1 MRIRLDGQTNSDT
14 PYINFNTLKEVFLV
28 STNVTTIR
36 LFWQQIKKY
45 KVSFFIMLIGIPLAS
60 LLIDTAVPYYL
71 SQAVGTLA
79 SSDSSSLWHFILFA
93 SGAAVLGVLFNLIGF
108 QSAIYHE
115 SHVRQDLTLNTAE
128 QLLQKDQNFFSN
140 QKIGALTGYFI
151 AFVTSHIDLQD
162 LFIIRTISFILSVG
176 SGVTIIF
183 FHSPLLGGI
192 ILALIIGLLIQ
203 IRISMK
209 IRMPYRLERKRL
221 VGEVNGAAA
230 DAIANSLTVK
240 TFANEKSEQSTL
252 AKLTDK
258 YRDVYRKDFRR
269 MSIEGSLRILLM
281 AAVQIIAI
289 AIVATLLT
297 NNALE
302 LGIAIFTIAYL
313 QRIASQLFALGDI
326 INGYDRIFLAAA
338 PMTEILTQNN
348 DIEDAPNARKLHVS
362 KGEIDFNEVVYA
374 YADSTEINVLESL
387 SLHIPEGQKV
397 GLVGTSGAGKT
408 TLTKLLLRFDD
419 STSGSITIDGQAIRE
434 VTQESLRK
442 NIAYVP
448 QEPTLFHRSL
458 RENIAYGRLNATD
471 EEIKKAAKQA
481 NALSFIEK
489 LPEGLDTV
497 VGERGVKLSGGQRQR
512 IAIAR
517 AVLKN
522 APILILDE
530 ATSALD
536 SESEKLIQQA
546 LDKLMQGRTSIVI
559 AHRLSTIA
567 KLDRVIVMDKG
578 KIVEDG
584 THQELIQY
592 GGIYAKLW
600 AHQSGG
606 FIEE

>member
-1 MRIRLDGQTNSDT
+1 M
-14 PYINFNTLKEVFLV
+14 
-28 STNVTTIR
+28 STNTTTVR
-36 LFWQQIKKY
+36 LYWQQIKKY
-45 KVSFFIMLIGIPLAS
+45 KVSFFAMLFGIPISA
-60 LLIDTAVPYYL
+60 LLIDTAIPYFL

-79 SSDSSSLWHFILFA
+79 SGDSSSLWHFITLA
-93 SGAAVLGVLFNLIGF
+93 SCAAVVGVVFNFVGF

-115 SHVRQDLTLNTAE
+115 GHVRHDLTISTAE
-128 QLLQKDQNFFSN
+128 QLLQKDQNFYSN

-151 AFVTSHIDLQD
+151 SFVASHVDLQD
-162 LFIIRTISFILSVG
+162 LVIIRTISFILSVG
-176 SGVTIIF
+176 SGVAIIF
-183 FHSPLLGGI
+183 FHAPLLGGI

-203 IRISMK
+203 IRVSMK

-230 DAIANSLTVK
+230 DAITNSLTVK
-240 TFANEKSEQSTL
+240 TFANEKAEQTTL
-252 AKLTDK
+252 SKLTEK
-258 YRDVYRKDFRR
+258 YRNVYQKDFRI
-269 MSIEGSLRILLM
+269 MSFEGSLRILIM
-281 AAVQIIAI
+281 SAVQIIAI
-289 AIVATLLT
+289 IVIAILLT
-297 NNALE
+297 NGEIE
-302 LGIAIFTIAYL
+302 LGIAIFAIAYL
-313 QRIASQLFALGDI
+313 QRIASQLFGLGDI

-338 PMTEILTQNN
+338 PMTEILLQNN
-348 DIEDAPNARKLHVS
+348 DINDVPNAQELLVTS
-362 KGEIDFNEVVYA
+362 GAIDFNNVDYA
-374 YADSTEINVLESL
+374 YSDSTDINVLESL
-387 SLHIPEGQKV
+387 SLHIPKGQKV

-419 STSGSITIDGQAIRE
+419 STAGTITIDGQPIRDI
-434 VTQESLRK
+434 TQQSLRK

-458 RENIAYGRLNATD
+458 RENIAYGRLNASD
-471 EEIKKAAKQA
+471 NEIREAASKAH
-481 NALSFIEK
+481 ALSFIEK
-489 LPEGLDTV
+489 LPEGLDTI
-497 VGERGVKLSGGQRQR
+497 VGERGIKLSGGQRQR

-517 AVLKN
+517 AILKD

-546 LDKLMQGRTSIVI
+546 LEKLMQGRTSIVI

-584 THQELIQY
+584 THLQLIKQ
-592 GGIYAKLW
+592 GGIYAMLW

>member
-1 MRIRLDGQTNSDT
+1 MA
-14 PYINFNTLKEVFLV
+14 LKGGFHV
-28 STNVTTIR
+28 STNATTVR
-36 LFWQQIKKY
+36 LYWQQIKKY
-45 KVSFFIMLIGIPLAS
+45 KKSFFVMLVAIPISA
-60 LLIDTAVPYYL
+60 LLIDTAVPYFL

-79 SSDSSSLWHFILFA
+79 SGDSSSLWHFIGFA
-93 SGAAVLGVLFNLIGF
+93 SIVAVLGVGFNLIGF

-115 SHVRQDLTLNTAE
+115 SRVRQDLTIDTAE
-128 QLLQKDQNFFSN
+128 RLLQKDQNFFSN

-151 AFVTSHIDLQD
+151 SFVTSHVDLQD
-162 LFIIRTISFILSVG
+162 LVIIRTISFVLSVG

-183 FHSPLLGGI
+183 LHAPLLGGI

-203 IRISMK
+203 IRFSMK
-209 IRMPYRLERKRL
+209 IRMPYRQERKRL

-230 DAIANSLTVK
+230 DAITNSLTVK

-252 AKLTDK
+252 MKLTDK
-258 YRDVYRKDFRR
+258 YRIVYKKDFRI
-269 MSIEGSLRILLM
+269 MSVEGSTRILLM
-281 AAVQIIAI
+281 TAVQIIAI
-289 AIVATLLT
+289 VIIASLLT
-297 NNALE
+297 NGSLE
-302 LGIAIFTIAYL
+302 LGVAIFTIAYL
-313 QRIASQLFALGDI
+313 QRIASQLFTLGDL

-338 PMTEILTQNN
+338 PMAEILMKNN
-348 DIEDAPNARKLHVS
+348 DINDTPNARTLSVT
-362 KGEIDFNEVVYA
+362 KGEIDFNNVVYA
-374 YADSTEINVLESL
+374 YSDSPDINVLESL
-387 SLHIPEGQKV
+387 SLHIPKGQKV

-419 STSGSITIDGQAIRE
+419 ATDGDITINGQSIRSI
-434 VTQESLRK
+434 TQESLRK

-471 EEIKKAAKQA
+471 KEIRDAAKKA

-489 LPEGLDTV
+489 LPEGLDTI

-517 AVLKN
+517 AILKD

-546 LDKLMQGRTSIVI
+546 LEKLMQGRTSIVI

-567 KLDRVIVMDKG
+567 KLDRIIVMERG
-578 KIVEDG
+578 IIAEDG
-584 THQELIQY
+584 THHQLIKQ

>member
-1 MRIRLDGQTNSDT
+1 
-14 PYINFNTLKEVFLV
+14 V
-28 STNVTTIR
+28 STNATTVR
-36 LFWQQIKKY
+36 LYWQQIKKY
-45 KVSFFIMLIGIPLAS
+45 KVSFFAMLFGIPISA
-60 LLIDTAVPYYL
+60 LLIDTAIPYFL

-79 SSDSSSLWHFILFA
+79 SGDSSSLWHFITLA
-93 SGAAVLGVLFNLIGF
+93 SCAAVVGVVFNFVGF

-115 SHVRQDLTLNTAE
+115 GHVRHDLTISTAE
-128 QLLQKDQNFFSN
+128 QLLQKDQNFYSN

-151 AFVTSHIDLQD
+151 SFVASHVDLQD
-162 LFIIRTISFILSVG
+162 LVIIRTISFILSVG
-176 SGVTIIF
+176 SGVAIIF
-183 FHSPLLGGI
+183 FHAPLLGGI

-203 IRISMK
+203 IRVSMK

-230 DAIANSLTVK
+230 DAITNSLTVK
-240 TFANEKSEQSTL
+240 TFANEKAEQTTL
-252 AKLTDK
+252 SKLTEK
-258 YRDVYRKDFRR
+258 YRNVYQKDFRI
-269 MSIEGSLRILLM
+269 MSFEGSLRILIM
-281 AAVQIIAI
+281 SAVQIIAI
-289 AIVATLLT
+289 IVIAILLT
-297 NNALE
+297 NGEIE
-302 LGIAIFTIAYL
+302 LGIAIFAIAYL
-313 QRIASQLFALGDI
+313 QRIASQLFGLGDI

-338 PMTEILTQNN
+338 PMTEILLQNN
-348 DIEDAPNARKLHVS
+348 DINDVPNAQELLVTS
-362 KGEIDFNEVVYA
+362 GAIDFNNVDYA
-374 YADSTEINVLESL
+374 YSDSTDINVLESL
-387 SLHIPEGQKV
+387 SLHIPKGQKV

-419 STSGSITIDGQAIRE
+419 STAGTITIDGQPIRDI
-434 VTQESLRK
+434 TQQSLRK

-458 RENIAYGRLNATD
+458 RENIAYGRLNASD
-471 EEIKKAAKQA
+471 NEIREAASKAH
-481 NALSFIEK
+481 ALSFIEK
-489 LPEGLDTV
+489 LPEGLDTI
-497 VGERGVKLSGGQRQR
+497 VGERGIKLSGGQRQR

-517 AVLKN
+517 AILKD

-546 LDKLMQGRTSIVI
+546 LEKLMQGRTSIVI

-584 THQELIQY
+584 THLQLIKQ
-592 GGIYAKLW
+592 GGIYAMLW

>member
-1 MRIRLDGQTNSDT
+1 
-14 PYINFNTLKEVFLV
+14 V
-28 STNVTTIR
+28 STNATTVR
-36 LFWQQIKKY
+36 LYWQQIKKY
-45 KVSFFIMLIGIPLAS
+45 KVSFFAMLFGIPISA
-60 LLIDTAVPYYL
+60 LLIDTAIPYFL

-79 SSDSSSLWHFILFA
+79 SGDSSSLWHFITLA
-93 SGAAVLGVLFNLIGF
+93 SCAAVVGVVFNFVGF

-115 SHVRQDLTLNTAE
+115 GHVRHDLTISTAE
-128 QLLQKDQNFFSN
+128 QLLQKDQNFYSN

-151 AFVTSHIDLQD
+151 SFVASHVDLQD
-162 LFIIRTISFILSVG
+162 LVIIRTISFILSVG
-176 SGVTIIF
+176 SGVAIIF
-183 FHSPLLGGI
+183 FHAPLLGGI

-203 IRISMK
+203 IRVSMK

-230 DAIANSLTVK
+230 DAITNSLTVK
-240 TFANEKSEQSTL
+240 TFANEKAEQTTL
-252 AKLTDK
+252 SKLTEK
-258 YRDVYRKDFRR
+258 YRNVYQKDFRI
-269 MSIEGSLRILLM
+269 MSFEGSLRILIM
-281 AAVQIIAI
+281 SAVQIIAI
-289 AIVATLLT
+289 IVIAILLT
-297 NNALE
+297 NGEIE
-302 LGIAIFTIAYL
+302 LGIAIFAIAYL
-313 QRIASQLFALGDI
+313 QRIASQLFGLGDI

-338 PMTEILTQNN
+338 PMTEILLQNN
-348 DIEDAPNARKLHVS
+348 DINDVPNAQELLVTS
-362 KGEIDFNEVVYA
+362 GAIDFNNVDYA
-374 YADSTEINVLESL
+374 YSDSTDINVLESL
-387 SLHIPEGQKV
+387 SLHIPKGQKV

-419 STSGSITIDGQAIRE
+419 STAGTITIDGQPIRDI
-434 VTQESLRK
+434 TQQSLRK

-458 RENIAYGRLNATD
+458 RENIAYGRLNASD
-471 EEIKKAAKQA
+471 NEIREAASKAH
-481 NALSFIEK
+481 ALSFIEK
-489 LPEGLDTV
+489 LPEGLDTI
-497 VGERGVKLSGGQRQR
+497 VGERGIKLSGGQRQR
-512 IAIAR
+512 VAIAR
-517 AVLKN
+517 AILKD

-546 LDKLMQGRTSIVI
+546 LEKLMQGRTSIVI

-584 THQELIQY
+584 THLQLIKQ
-592 GGIYAKLW
+592 GGIYAMLW

>member
-1 MRIRLDGQTNSDT
+1 M
-14 PYINFNTLKEVFLV
+14 
-28 STNVTTIR
+28 
-36 LFWQQIKKY
+36 LF
-45 KVSFFIMLIGIPLAS
+45 GIPIAALF
-60 LLIDTAVPYYL
+60 IDTAVPYFL
-71 SQAVGTLA
+71 SQAVGTFT
-79 SSDSSSLWHFILFA
+79 SNDSSSLWQFIILA
-93 SGAAVLGVLFNLIGF
+93 SCAAVAGVALNLIGF
-108 QSAIYHE
+108 QSAIVHE
-115 SHVRQDLTLNTAE
+115 SRVRQDLTLDTAE

-151 AFVTSHIDLQD
+151 AFVTSHVDLQD

-183 FHSPLLGGI
+183 FHTPLLGGI

-203 IRISMK
+203 IRVSMK

-258 YRDVYRKDFRR
+258 YRSVYRKDFRR
-269 MSIEGSLRILLM
+269 MSVEGSLRILLM
-281 AAVQIIAI
+281 SAVQIIAI

-297 NNALE
+297 NNAIE

-313 QRIASQLFALGDI
+313 QRIASQLFSLGDI

-338 PMTEILTQNN
+338 PMTEILMQNN
-348 DIEDAPNARKLHVS
+348 TITDATHARKLTVK
-362 KGEIDFNEVVYA
+362 KGEIDFNNVIYS
-374 YADSTEINVLESL
+374 YSDSAHINVLESL
-387 SLHIPEGQKV
+387 SLHIPEGQKI

-419 STSGSITIDGQAIRE
+419 STGGEITIDGQPIKN
-434 VTQESLRK
+434 VTQQSLRK

-448 QEPTLFHRSL
+448 QEPTLFHRTL
-458 RENIAYGRLNATD
+458 RENIAYGRLTATD
-471 EEIKKAAKQA
+471 EEIRKAATQA
-481 NALSFIEK
+481 NALDFISA

-517 AVLKN
+517 AILKD

-536 SESEKLIQQA
+536 SESEKLIQASLQT
-546 LDKLMQGRTSIVI
+546 LMKNRTSIVI
-559 AHRLSTIA
+559 AHRLSTIS
-567 KLDRVIVMDKG
+567 KLDRIIVMDKG
-578 KIVEDG
+578 HIVEDG
-584 THQELIQY
+584 THQELIQH

>member
-1 MRIRLDGQTNSDT
+1 MSINAMTVRL
-14 PYINFNTLKEVFLV
+14 Y
-28 STNVTTIR
+28 
-36 LFWQQIKKY
+36 WQQIKKH
-45 KVSFFIMLIGIPLAS
+45 KISFFTMLIGIPLAA
-60 LLIDTAVPYYL
+60 LCIDTAVPYFL

-79 SSDSSSLWHFILFA
+79 SGNSSMLWNFIFLA
-93 SGAAVLGVLFNLIGF
+93 AGAAIVGVGLNLVGF

-115 SHVRQDLTLNTAE
+115 SLVRQDLTLTTAE
-128 QLLQKDQNFFSN
+128 QLLHKDQQFFSN

-151 AFVTSHIDLQD
+151 AFITSHVDLQD
-162 LFIIRTISFILSVG
+162 LVIIRTISFIISVG
-176 SGVTIIF
+176 SGVTIIM
-183 FHSPLLGGI
+183 FHAPLLGGI
-192 ILALIIGLLIQ
+192 ILLLVIGLLVQ

-240 TFANEKSEQSTL
+240 TFANESFEQNTL
-252 AKLTDK
+252 AKLTEK
-258 YRDVYRKDFRR
+258 YRSVYRKDFRR
-269 MSIEGSLRILLM
+269 MSVEGSLRILLM
-281 AAVQIIAI
+281 AILQIVAI
-289 AIVATLLT
+289 AIIATLLT
-297 NNALE
+297 NGSLE

-338 PMTEILTQNN
+338 PMTEILAESNQVTDIHHAKKLKVSEGQLTFNN
-348 DIEDAPNARKLHVS
+348 VS
-362 KGEIDFNEVVYA
+362 YA
-374 YADSTEINVLESL
+374 YSDSSDVNVLKEL
-387 SLHIPEGQKV
+387 SLTIPKGQKV

-419 STSGSITIDGQAIRE
+419 TTDGTISIDGQSIRDI
-434 VTQESLRK
+434 TQDSLRK

-471 EEIKKAAKQA
+471 DEILKATKQA

-489 LPEGLDTV
+489 LPDGLDTI
-497 VGERGVKLSGGQRQR
+497 VGERGIKLSGGQRQR

-517 AVLKN
+517 AVLKD
-522 APILILDE
+522 APILLLDE

-546 LDKLMQGRTSIVI
+546 LDTLMQNRTTIVI

-567 KLDRVIVMDKG
+567 KLDRIIVMNEG
-578 KIVEDG
+578 TIVEDG
-584 THQELIQY
+584 THQQLILQK
-592 GGIYAKLW
+592 GIYAKLW

>member
-1 MRIRLDGQTNSDT
+1 MSINAMTVRL
-14 PYINFNTLKEVFLV
+14 Y
-28 STNVTTIR
+28 
-36 LFWQQIKKY
+36 WQQIKKH
-45 KVSFFIMLIGIPLAS
+45 KISFFTMLIGIPLAA
-60 LLIDTAVPYYL
+60 LCIDTAVPYFL

-79 SSDSSSLWHFILFA
+79 SGNSSMLWNFIFLA
-93 SGAAVLGVLFNLIGF
+93 AGAAIVGVGLNLVGF

-115 SHVRQDLTLNTAE
+115 SLVRQDLTLTTAE
-128 QLLQKDQNFFSN
+128 QLLHKDQQFFSN

-151 AFVTSHIDLQD
+151 AFITSHVDLQD
-162 LFIIRTISFILSVG
+162 LVIIRTISFIISVG
-176 SGVTIIF
+176 SGVTIIM
-183 FHSPLLGGI
+183 FHAPLLGGI
-192 ILALIIGLLIQ
+192 ILLLVIGLLVQ

-209 IRMPYRLERKRL
+209 IRMPYRLERTRL

-240 TFANEKSEQSTL
+240 TFANESFEQNTL
-252 AKLTDK
+252 AKLTEK
-258 YRDVYRKDFRR
+258 YRSVYRKDFRR
-269 MSIEGSLRILLM
+269 MSVEGSLRILLM
-281 AAVQIIAI
+281 AILQIVAI
-289 AIVATLLT
+289 AIIATLLT
-297 NNALE
+297 NGSLE

-338 PMTEILTQNN
+338 PMTEILAESNQVTDIHHAKKLKVSEGQLTFNN
-348 DIEDAPNARKLHVS
+348 VS
-362 KGEIDFNEVVYA
+362 YA
-374 YADSTEINVLESL
+374 YSDSSDVNVLKEL
-387 SLHIPEGQKV
+387 SLTIPKGQKV

-419 STSGSITIDGQAIRE
+419 TTDGTISIDGQSIRDI
-434 VTQESLRK
+434 TQDSLRK

-471 EEIKKAAKQA
+471 DEILKATKQA

-489 LPEGLDTV
+489 LPDGLDTI
-497 VGERGVKLSGGQRQR
+497 VGERGIKLSGGQRQR

-517 AVLKN
+517 AVLKD
-522 APILILDE
+522 APILLLDE

-546 LDKLMQGRTSIVI
+546 LDTLMQNRTTIVI

-567 KLDRVIVMDKG
+567 KLDRIIVMNEG
-578 KIVEDG
+578 TIVEDG
-584 THQELIQY
+584 THQQLILQK
-592 GGIYAKLW
+592 GIYAKLW

>member
-1 MRIRLDGQTNSDT
+1 M
-14 PYINFNTLKEVFLV
+14 
-28 STNVTTIR
+28 
-36 LFWQQIKKY
+36 
-45 KVSFFIMLIGIPLAS
+45 FIFIPAS
-60 LLIDTAVPYYL
+60 ALLIDTAVPYFL

-79 SSDSSSLWHFILFA
+79 SGDSTSLWHFIALA
-93 SGAAVLGVLFNLIGF
+93 SIVAAAGVAFNLIGF

-115 SHVRQDLTLNTAE
+115 SRVRQDLTINTAE
-128 QLLQKDQNFFSN
+128 RLLQKDQNFFSN

-151 AFVTSHIDLQD
+151 AFITSHVDLQD
-162 LFIIRTISFILSVG
+162 LVIIRTISFVLSVG
-176 SGVTIIF
+176 SGVAIIF

-203 IRISMK
+203 IRFSMK
-209 IRMPYRLERKRL
+209 VRMPYRLERKRL

-230 DAIANSLTVK
+230 DAITNSLTVK
-240 TFANEKSEQSTL
+240 TFANEKAEQSTL
-252 AKLTDK
+252 SKLTDK
-258 YRDVYRKDFRR
+258 YRIVYRKDFRI
-269 MSIEGSLRILLM
+269 MSIEGSTRILLM
-281 AAVQIIAI
+281 TAVQIVAIIIIAS
-289 AIVATLLT
+289 LLT
-297 NNALE
+297 SGALE
-302 LGIAIFTIAYL
+302 LGVAIFTIAYL
-313 QRIASQLFALGDI
+313 QRIASQLFTLGDL

-338 PMTEILTQNN
+338 PMAEILIKDN
-348 DIEDAPNARKLHVS
+348 DINDAPHARSLKVS
-362 KGEIDFNEVVYA
+362 KGEIDFKDVLYA
-374 YADSTEINVLESL
+374 YSDSPEINVLDSL
-387 SLHIPEGQKV
+387 SLHIPKGQKV

-419 STSGSITIDGQAIRE
+419 ATDGTIAIDNQPIRD

-458 RENIAYGRLNATD
+458 RENIAYGRLNASD
-471 EEIKKAAKQA
+471 EDIQKAARQA

-489 LPEGLDTV
+489 LPEGLDTI
-497 VGERGVKLSGGQRQR
+497 VGERGIKLSGGQRQR

-517 AVLKN
+517 AILKD

-536 SESEKLIQQA
+536 SESEKLIQEA
-546 LDKLMQGRTSIVI
+546 LDKLMEGRTSIVI

-567 KLDRVIVMDKG
+567 KLDRIIVMENG
-578 KIVEDG
+578 TIAEDG
-584 THQELIQY
+584 THHQLITKK
-592 GGIYAKLW
+592 GTYAKLW

>member
-1 MRIRLDGQTNSDT
+1 MSINAMTVRL
-14 PYINFNTLKEVFLV
+14 Y
-28 STNVTTIR
+28 
-36 LFWQQIKKY
+36 WQQIKKH
-45 KVSFFIMLIGIPLAS
+45 KITFFTMLIGIPLAA
-60 LLIDTAVPYYL
+60 LCIDTAVPYFL

-79 SSDSSSLWHFILFA
+79 SGNSDMLWNFIFLA
-93 SGAAVLGVLFNLIGF
+93 SGAAVVGVGLNLIGF

-115 SHVRQDLTLNTAE
+115 SHVRQDLTITTAE
-128 QLLQKDQNFFSN
+128 QLLHKDQQFFSN

-151 AFVTSHIDLQD
+151 SFVTSHVDLQD
-162 LFIIRTISFILSVG
+162 LVIIRTISFIISVG
-176 SGVTIIF
+176 SGVAIIM

-192 ILALIIGLLIQ
+192 ILLLIIGLLVQ

-240 TFANEKSEQSTL
+240 TFANEVYEQNAL
-252 AKLTDK
+252 AKLTEK
-258 YRDVYRKDFRR
+258 YRTVYRKDFRR
-269 MSIEGSLRILLM
+269 MSVEGSLRIFLM
-281 AAVQIIAI
+281 AILQIVAI
-289 AIVATLLT
+289 AIIASLLT
-297 NNALE
+297 NGTLQ

-338 PMTEILTQNN
+338 PMTEILAEDNQIT
-348 DIEDAPNARKLHVS
+348 DIPHAKNLNVTE
-362 KGEIDFNEVVYA
+362 GEITFNNVSYA
-374 YADSTEINVLESL
+374 YSDSSNVNVLKSL
-387 SLHIPEGQKV
+387 SLTIPKGQKV

-419 STSGSITIDGQAIRE
+419 TTDGTISIDGQSIRDI
-434 VTQESLRK
+434 TQDSLRK

-448 QEPTLFHRSL
+448 QEPTLFHRSM
-458 RENIAYGRLNATD
+458 RENIAYGRLTATD
-471 EEIKKAAKQA
+471 EEILEAAKQA

-489 LPEGLDTV
+489 LPEGLDTI
-497 VGERGVKLSGGQRQR
+497 VGERGIKLSGGQRQR

-517 AVLKN
+517 AVLKD
-522 APILILDE
+522 APILLLDE

-536 SESEKLIQQA
+536 SESEQLIQQA
-546 LDKLMQGRTSIVI
+546 LDSLMQNRTTIVI

-567 KLDRVIVMDKG
+567 KLDRIVVMDAG
-578 KIVEDG
+578 TIVEDG
-584 THQELIQY
+584 THQQLIQQK
-592 GGIYAKLW
+592 GIYAKLW

>member
-1 MRIRLDGQTNSDT
+1 MSINAMTVRL
-14 PYINFNTLKEVFLV
+14 Y
-28 STNVTTIR
+28 
-36 LFWQQIKKY
+36 WQQIKKH
-45 KVSFFIMLIGIPLAS
+45 KISFFTMLIGIPLAA
-60 LLIDTAVPYYL
+60 LCIDTAVPYFL

-79 SSDSSSLWHFILFA
+79 SSNSAMLWNFIFLA
-93 SGAAVLGVLFNLIGF
+93 AGAAIVGVGLNLVGF

-115 SHVRQDLTLNTAE
+115 SLVRQDLTITTSE
-128 QLLQKDQNFFSN
+128 QLLHKDQQFFSN

-151 AFVTSHIDLQD
+151 AFVTSHVDLQD
-162 LFIIRTISFILSVG
+162 LVIIRTISFIISVG
-176 SGVTIIF
+176 SGVAIIM
-183 FHSPLLGGI
+183 FHAPVLGGI
-192 ILALIIGLLIQ
+192 ILLLIIGLLVQ

-240 TFANEKSEQSTL
+240 TFANESFEQNAL
-252 AKLTDK
+252 AKLTEK
-258 YRDVYRKDFRR
+258 YRSVYRKDFRR
-269 MSIEGSLRILLM
+269 MSVEGSLRILLM
-281 AAVQIIAI
+281 AILQIVAI
-289 AIVATLLT
+289 AIIATLLT
-297 NNALE
+297 NGSLE

-338 PMTEILTQNN
+338 PMTEILAERNQITDIQHAKKLKVSEGKITFNN
-348 DIEDAPNARKLHVS
+348 VS
-362 KGEIDFNEVVYA
+362 YA
-374 YADSTEINVLESL
+374 YSDSSDVNVLEKL
-387 SLHIPEGQKV
+387 SLTIPKGQKV

-419 STSGSITIDGQAIRE
+419 TTDGTISIDGQSIRDI
-434 VTQESLRK
+434 TQDSLRK

-471 EEIKKAAKQA
+471 DEISKAAKQA

-489 LPEGLDTV
+489 LPDGLDTI
-497 VGERGVKLSGGQRQR
+497 VGERGIKLSGGQRQR

-517 AVLKN
+517 AVLKD
-522 APILILDE
+522 APILLLDE

-546 LDKLMQGRTSIVI
+546 LDTLMQNRTTIVI

-567 KLDRVIVMDKG
+567 KLDRIIVMNEG
-578 KIVEDG
+578 TIVEDG
-584 THQELIQY
+584 THQQLILQK
-592 GGIYAKLW
+592 GIYAKLW

>member
-1 MRIRLDGQTNSDT
+1 
-14 PYINFNTLKEVFLV
+14 V
-28 STNVTTIR
+28 STNTTTVR
-36 LFWQQIKKY
+36 LYWQQIKKY
-45 KVSFFIMLIGIPLAS
+45 KVSFFAMLFGIPISA
-60 LLIDTAVPYYL
+60 LLIDTAIPYFL

-79 SSDSSSLWHFILFA
+79 SGDSSSLWHFITLA
-93 SGAAVLGVLFNLIGF
+93 SCAAVVGVVFNFVGF

-115 SHVRQDLTLNTAE
+115 GHVRHDLTISTAE
-128 QLLQKDQNFFSN
+128 QLLQKDQNFYSN

-151 AFVTSHIDLQD
+151 SFVASHVDLQD
-162 LFIIRTISFILSVG
+162 LVIIRTISFILSVG
-176 SGVTIIF
+176 SGVAIIF
-183 FHSPLLGGI
+183 FHAPLLGGI

-203 IRISMK
+203 IRVSMK

-230 DAIANSLTVK
+230 DAITNSLTVK
-240 TFANEKSEQSTL
+240 TFANEKAEQTTL
-252 AKLTDK
+252 SKLTEK
-258 YRDVYRKDFRR
+258 YRNVYQKDFRI
-269 MSIEGSLRILLM
+269 MSFEGSLRILIM
-281 AAVQIIAI
+281 SAVQIIAI
-289 AIVATLLT
+289 IVIAILLT
-297 NNALE
+297 NGEIE
-302 LGIAIFTIAYL
+302 LGIAIFAIAYL
-313 QRIASQLFALGDI
+313 QRIASQLFGLGDI

-338 PMTEILTQNN
+338 PMTEILLQNN
-348 DIEDAPNARKLHVS
+348 DINDVPNAQELLVTS
-362 KGEIDFNEVVYA
+362 GAIDFNNVDYA
-374 YADSTEINVLESL
+374 YSDSTDINVLESL
-387 SLHIPEGQKV
+387 SLHIPKGQKV

-419 STSGSITIDGQAIRE
+419 STAGTITIDGQPIRDI
-434 VTQESLRK
+434 TQQSLRK

-458 RENIAYGRLNATD
+458 RENIAYGRLNASD
-471 EEIKKAAKQA
+471 NEIREAASKAH
-481 NALSFIEK
+481 ALSFIEK
-489 LPEGLDTV
+489 LPEGLDTI
-497 VGERGVKLSGGQRQR
+497 VGERGIKLSGGQRQR

-517 AVLKN
+517 AILKD

-546 LDKLMQGRTSIVI
+546 LEKLMQGRTSIVI

-584 THQELIQY
+584 THLQLIKQ
-592 GGIYAKLW
+592 GGIYAMLW